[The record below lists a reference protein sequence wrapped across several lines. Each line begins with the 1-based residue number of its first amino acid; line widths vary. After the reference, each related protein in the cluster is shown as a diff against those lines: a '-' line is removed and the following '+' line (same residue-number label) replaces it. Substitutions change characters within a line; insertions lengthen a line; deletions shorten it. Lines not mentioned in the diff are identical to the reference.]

1 MTIAEQVNGR
11 IRGEHAMNTKSI
23 AATLAVIFGSMTIAF
38 AAEPPSA
45 APTGPSK
52 EMREKMAAF
61 HEQLAACL
69 RSDKP
74 IAECHKEAMKHHEEM
89 MGKECCPMMDK
100 DGGMKQK
107 QSGKTDDPK

>member
-1 MTIAEQVNGR
+1 
-11 IRGEHAMNTKSI
+11 
-23 AATLAVIFGSMTIAF
+23 LAVILGAIGIAL

-45 APTGPSK
+45 APAGPSK
-52 EMREKMAAF
+52 ESREKMAAF

-89 MGKECCPMMDK
+89 MGKEDSPMMDK
-100 DGGMKQK
+100 DHHHMMHKE
-107 QSGKTDDPK
+107 SGKTDESK